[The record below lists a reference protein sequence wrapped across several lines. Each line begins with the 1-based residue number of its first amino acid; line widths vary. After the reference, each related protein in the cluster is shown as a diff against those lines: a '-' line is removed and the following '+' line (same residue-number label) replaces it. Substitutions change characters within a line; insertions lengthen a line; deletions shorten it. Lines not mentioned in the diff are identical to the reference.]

1 MSATLEHSPLH
12 SALIGR
18 QPIFETDQQVFGYE
32 LLYRDGN
39 QNSAQV
45 LDGNEATARVL
56 VNTFCELGFDQIV
69 GTAKAFI
76 NMTDTLFLDHLYEIL
91 PPEQVVLEV
100 LETVK
105 PTPELIQSLK
115 RVRQKGYLV
124 ALDDFVFGEEYR
136 KLVELAHIIKFD
148 VMALNPAELES
159 QVKKLKAYPLRF
171 LAEKVESLDVFLRCQ
186 KLGFELFQGYY
197 FCKPEII
204 KGARLS
210 NNRMSLVLL
219 LAKLQQENI
228 PIPEL
233 EELIKTDLALS
244 VKLLRYVNSAFV
256 GLPKSVGTI
265 SQAICMVGT
274 DRMRQWASVMVLANF
289 DTKPL
294 ELMRVALIRA
304 KMCEEVCQA
313 QSISSGPG
321 FTVGLFSVLDAFFD
335 CDMSQLMEKLPLS
348 EPIQLALLERKGEL
362 GMVLENVMAYE
373 QNRWDDLTDGDMTL
387 ALLRNLY
394 WQSIGWTDQVLKAF
408 R

>member
-1 MSATLEHSPLH
+1 MTATLEPSPLQ

-18 QPIFETDQQVFGYE
+18 QPIFEADQQVFGYE
-32 LLYRDGN
+32 LLYRDGL

-56 VNTFCELGFDQIV
+56 VNTFCELGFEQIV
-69 GTAKAFI
+69 GKAKAFI
-76 NMTDTLFLDHLYEIL
+76 NMTDSIFLEHLYEIL

-105 PTPELIQSLK
+105 PTPEVLQTLK
-115 RVRQKGYLV
+115 RVREQGYLI

-136 KLVELAHIIKFD
+136 EFVELAHFIKFD
-148 VMALNPAELES
+148 VLALDPGQLEE
-159 QVKKLKAYPLRF
+159 QVNALQAYPLRF
-171 LAEKVESLDVFLRCQ
+171 LAEKVENLDVFLRCQ

-210 NNRMSLVLL
+210 GNRMSLVLL

-228 PIPEL
+228 TIPEL

-256 GLPKSVGTI
+256 GLPKTVGTI

-289 DTKPL
+289 DAKPL

-313 QSISSGPG
+313 RSIPSGPG

-335 CDMSQLMEKLPLS
+335 CEMSQLLEKLPLS
-348 EPIQLALLERKGEL
+348 EPIQLALLERQGDL
-362 GMVLENVMAYE
+362 GTVLDDVMAYE
-373 QNRWDDLTDGDMTL
+373 QNRWDDLEGGDVTL
-387 ALLRNLY
+387 SLLRNLY
-394 WQSIGWTDQVLKAF
+394 WQSIGWTDQVLKSC